1 MESEV
6 ADHCLTF
13 SLSDPKNSCFQ
24 GKCNHNH
31 DEVCYECNKLTGVL
45 STIKE
50 ACAELQS
57 EEERDDSI
65 CLVAQAEKDILAWKA
80 HQLRTV
86 NQDQAKHDV
95 LDVICRS
102 SALLVMDWA
111 MKFLPRKFR
120 ESQCDWFA
128 KRGIPWHITVAFT
141 RSEANAP
148 LEKLTFV
155 HLFQSCPQ
163 DSVAVTAIL
172 QDVIEML
179 KERRPQLQKVYCK
192 QDNAG
197 CYHCGSTIVGSRLN
211 SLSDVKVERFDFS
224 DPQGGKGEADRQ
236 AATIKGHIS
245 MCT

>member
-1 MESEV
+1 MESE
-6 ADHCLTF
+6 AW
-13 SLSDPKNSCFQ
+13 Q
-24 GKCNHNH
+24 
-31 DEVCYECNKLTGVL
+31 
-45 STIKE
+45 
-50 ACAELQS
+50 ELQS
-57 EEERDDSI
+57 EERDDSI

-86 NQDQAKHDV
+86 DQDQAKHDV

-155 HLFQSCPQ
+155 HLFKSCPQ
-163 DSVAVTAIL
+163 DSVVVTAIL
-172 QDVIEML
+172 QDVIKML
-179 KERRPQLQKVYCK
+179 KERRPQLQKVYCNRTM
-192 QDNAG
+192 QDVI
-197 CYHCGSTIVGSRLN
+197 IVGQQL
-211 SLSDVKVERFDFS
+211 
-224 DPQGGKGEADRQ
+224 
-236 AATIKGHIS
+236 
-245 MCT
+245 